1 MSGPLLTSMQTLAR
15 AVARNHFSIFV
26 LLVLL
31 LEAPNSAAQ
40 ELEPRRWSHLP
51 TGGHFFGGGPLATRG
66 DIFFDPVLR
75 AEDAELEMDTVVLK
89 YIRSFELFDKSA
101 RVSIQ
106 QGHQNGTWSG
116 LLDGVPTTIRR
127 VGATDTQLRFAINL
141 KGAPPLRGQ
150 EYLRFRGSASNE
162 TIVGL
167 GLVVQLPTG
176 EYFFDK
182 LLNLGTNRYTFRPQ
196 LGVVRSWNSWT
207 LEGTVSLSI
216 FSENDDFFGGDQLEQ
231 DPLLFLQGHL
241 IRNFSNGRWLG
252 LSMGYGNGGE
262 ATISGVDKNDRRKDV
277 GWALSYGFQLGPASA
292 LKIAYAGTN
301 TRTDV
306 GLDSDSLLLTF
317 SRSW

>member
-1 MSGPLLTSMQTLAR
+1 MIRKSTLTVISL
-15 AVARNHFSIFV
+15 
-26 LLVLL
+26 LLVLD
-31 LEAPNSAAQ
+31 APPGAAQ

-51 TGGHFFGGGPLATRG
+51 TGGHFLGGGPLFTRG

-75 AEDAELEMDTVVLK
+75 AEDAELDMDTVVLK
-89 YIRSFELFDKSA
+89 YIRSFEFFDKSA

-106 QGHQNGTWSG
+106 QGQQNGTWSG

-127 VGATDTQLRFAINL
+127 VGATDAQLRFAINL

-150 EYLRFRGSASNE
+150 EYLRYRGSTRSE

-167 GLVVQLPTG
+167 GLVIQLPTG
-176 EYFFDK
+176 EYFDDK

-196 LGVVRSWNSWT
+196 LGVVRSWNNWT
-207 LEGTVSLSI
+207 LEGAASLSL
-216 FSENDDFFGGDQLEQ
+216 FTDNDEFFGGDRLEQ
-231 DPLLFLQGHL
+231 DPLLFIQGHL
-241 IRNFSNGRWLG
+241 IRSFSNGRWLG
-252 LSMGYGNGGE
+252 LSLGYGSGGE
-262 ATISGVDKNDRRKDV
+262 ATISGVDKDDKRKDV

-301 TRTDV
+301 TRTNV
-306 GLDSDSLLLTF
+306 GLDSDSLLVTF